1 MPVPSTFK
9 AAFVPGV
16 GEAPSVS
23 ERSLAPLNPGEIAV
37 KITATA
43 INPVD
48 WKIRDYGFFIK
59 EWPTI
64 LGTDGAGEVVA
75 LGPETSRFAIGDRV
89 FFQGILGNKDSS
101 TFQQYSKIPEALASK
116 TPQNIT
122 DEEAAGI
129 SVTTVCDTVGFYDKT
144 GQGLAAPWDEGGDK
158 VGNGKAVV
166 VLGGSSS
173 VGQYA
178 IQLARLSGFDRIVT
192 NSSPAHHEFLKKLGA
207 HVVLDRSKAT
217 VEDFAEAIGE
227 VPLEFVFDAISE
239 LETQILGVKLL
250 QEKNVSNAQ
259 LITVTA
265 VQEQAREL
273 GQSKEPK
280 VTIKNVLG
288 LGSHPDLRYLSE
300 ALAKALGGEDGWL
313 AKGLFIPNRPSV
325 VPGGL
330 AKLQEALNKVKEGV
344 SGQKVIIKPQE

>member
-1 MPVPSTFK
+1 MSVPSAFK
-9 AAFVPGV
+9 AALIPNK
-16 GEAPSVS
+16 GEEPYVA
-23 ERSLAPLNPGEIAV
+23 ERSLAPLNPGEVAV

-75 LGPETSRFAIGDRV
+75 LGPDTSRLAIGDRV
-89 FFQGILGNKDSS
+89 FFQGILGNLDSS
-101 TFQQYSKIPEALASK
+101 TFQQYAKIPEALVSK
-116 TPQNIT
+116 TPKNTT

-129 SVTTVCDTVGFYDKT
+129 SVTTVCGVVGFYDKT
-144 GQGLAAPWDEGGDK
+144 GQGLPAPWGEGGDK
-158 VGNGKAVV
+158 AGKGKAVV
-166 VLGGSSS
+166 ILGGSSS

-207 HVVLDRSKAT
+207 HVVLDRSKAA

-227 VPLEFVFDAISE
+227 VPLEFAFDAISE
-239 LETQILGVKLL
+239 LETQILGVKIL
-250 QEKNVSNAQ
+250 QAKNVSNAQ

-265 VQEQAREL
+265 VQDEAQKL

-280 VTIKNVLG
+280 VLIKNVLG
-288 LGSHPDLRYLSE
+288 LGSSPDLRYLSE
-300 ALAKALGGEDGWL
+300 PLVKALGDEDGWL
-313 AKGLFIPNRPSV
+313 AKG
-325 VPGGL
+325 
-330 AKLQEALNKVKEGV
+330 V
-344 SGQKVIIKPQE
+344 SGHKVIIKPQE

>member
-1 MPVPSTFK
+1 MSLPSTFK
-9 AAFVPGV
+9 AALIANK
-16 GEAPSVS
+16 GEEPYVS
-23 ERSLAPLNPGEIAV
+23 ERSLAPLNSGEIAV

-75 LGPETSRFAIGDRV
+75 LGPDTSRFAIGDRV
-89 FFQGILGNKDSS
+89 FFQGILGNKDFS
-101 TFQQYSKIPEALASK
+101 TFQQYAKIPEALVAK
-116 TPQNIT
+116 TPKNTT

-129 SVTTVCDTVGFYDKT
+129 SVTTVCGVVGFYDKT
-144 GQGLAAPWDEGGDK
+144 GQGLPAPWNEGGDK
-158 VGNGKAVV
+158 AGKGKAAV

-178 IQLARLSGFDRIVT
+178 IQLARLSGFDRIIT
-192 NSSPAHHEFLKKLGA
+192 NSSPSHHEFLKKLGA
-207 HVVLDRSKAT
+207 HVVLDRSKST

-239 LETQILGVKLL
+239 LETQILGVKIL
-250 QEKNVSNAQ
+250 QAKNVSNAQ

-265 VQEQAREL
+265 VQEEAQKL

-280 VTIKNVLG
+280 VLIKNVLG
-288 LGSHPDLRYLSE
+288 LGSSPDLRYLSE
-300 ALAKALGGEDGWL
+300 PLVKALGDEDGWL

-330 AKLQEALNKVKEGV
+330 AKLEEALNKVKGGV